1 MSPACRPTR
10 PAHFFA
16 SAQKT
21 LTNNVE
27 SGYLT
32 LVKTNLGFTHQGIVR
47 LWLVGRLYAPVWANS
62 GKMTL
67 RLEGGFFTRFFLQS
81 YGIAIFIEPAKSPQD
96 RLYSDL

>member
-1 MSPACRPTR
+1 MSPDASG
-10 PAHFFA
+10 AFFCGG
-16 SAQKT
+16 SKDVD
-21 LTNNVE
+21 NNVE

-47 LWLVGRLYAPVWANS
+47 LWLVGRLYAPVRANS

-96 RLYSDL
+96 RFYSDL